1 MVQDELSLLMG
12 ECQGGCVSNHTIWTC
27 DEFLEGDVFHLND
40 WKFTIQSVQKYTF
53 WVRIMTDDDDFDL
66 KRLESQ
72 YLRNNLDK
80 IRYIWKVDRQQHRR
94 KQMEKDEEKK
104 KEKMLEKKKKQLAKL
119 QAEIAEL
126 EN

>member
-1 MVQDELSLLMG
+1 MVQDYLSLLMG
-12 ECQGGCVSNHTIWTC
+12 GCQGGNVSNHTIWTC

-40 WKFTIQSVQKYTF
+40 WKFTIKSVQKFTI
-53 WVRIMTDDDDFDL
+53 WVRIETDFDDFDL

-80 IRYIWKVDRQQHRR
+80 IRYVWKVDRQQHRR